1 MKTDLTALTAWHT
14 RPPLPHPLLAS
25 ISGLL
30 VFPVPFLVTPSPSF
44 PQSREVWVQAEG
56 GGGVSSWTRGFS
68 RARVQQ
74 DGGVSLQR
82 DWTYAASSLPSVGNR
97 TPAWQSRKCAQSWNP
112 GLFWKKSFLNTYSC
126 QMAMMAALSLT
137 WLPRNRLRALK
148 QIPFLNN
155 VSLAKFTHQ
164 KSKSR

>member
-1 MKTDLTALTAWHT
+1 MTYPSSTSSS
-14 RPPLPHPLLAS
+14 P
-25 ISGLL
+25 SGLHQWSPGL
-30 VFPVPFLVTPSPSF
+30 PSSLLSNSQPVLSSE
-44 PQSREVWVQAEG
+44 QGSMSAGWGG